1 MENSSDKIT
10 ILYIIDVFIKMA
22 GAERNLFEVITRL
35 DAERYTPIVM
45 CLHGGKL
52 VKILQNSRKI
62 DVVNLNLTRIYTVK
76 AMIKAIN
83 IFKFI
88 KQRNV
93 KIVVTYHE
101 SSDFLGGIIAK
112 LAGVPVIISSR
123 RDMGYQLKKRH

>member
-1 MENSSDKIT
+1 M
-10 ILYIIDVFIKMA
+10 
-22 GAERNLFEVITRL
+22 
-35 DAERYTPIVM
+35 VM

-123 RDMGYQLKKRH
+123 RDMGYQLKKRHFLFYRIINNLFDKIITVSDAVKDEIFKKQN